1 MSKFSLSDTQI
12 LRESNF
18 GNFSKSKLQ
27 IWSFLRPW
35 ILFFEKIPYVKL
47 LKITKIRHFDK
58 VKIVN
63 QPAQV
68 CKLTYVY
75 SAWCWDEGTSTVQI
89 LLFDGLEMLRLLENA
104 DPENGKLD
112 ADWSKLLLLRKME
125 ATNDSDRRLLID
137 ITSFA
142 GLHVGEPP
150 FGSRDISHEITKLD
164 IGSFFNLW
172 EGWGLEE
179 SLECRKM
186 TDEKEPF

>member
-1 MSKFSLSDTQI
+1 
-12 LRESNF
+12 
-18 GNFSKSKLQ
+18 
-27 IWSFLRPW
+27 
-35 ILFFEKIPYVKL
+35 
-47 LKITKIRHFDK
+47 
-58 VKIVN
+58 
-63 QPAQV
+63 
-68 CKLTYVY
+68 
-75 SAWCWDEGTSTVQI
+75 
-89 LLFDGLEMLRLLENA
+89 MLRLLENA

-172 EGWGLEE
+172 GWGLEE

-186 TDEKEPF
+186 TDEKELFLSVLSTFLKKKIQIGILWSSLLHSKTNYRVQAKSFDIRDWTFGLEFKSQRGPKTPRSDAE

>member
-1 MSKFSLSDTQI
+1 
-12 LRESNF
+12 
-18 GNFSKSKLQ
+18 
-27 IWSFLRPW
+27 
-35 ILFFEKIPYVKL
+35 
-47 LKITKIRHFDK
+47 
-58 VKIVN
+58 
-63 QPAQV
+63 
-68 CKLTYVY
+68 
-75 SAWCWDEGTSTVQI
+75 
-89 LLFDGLEMLRLLENA
+89 MLRLLENA

-186 TDEKEPF
+186 TDEKEFFNQCCHMFLKKLQIFYKIRILIIITQKSKLDVPYLLFSPTTNFFQTLHVSFI